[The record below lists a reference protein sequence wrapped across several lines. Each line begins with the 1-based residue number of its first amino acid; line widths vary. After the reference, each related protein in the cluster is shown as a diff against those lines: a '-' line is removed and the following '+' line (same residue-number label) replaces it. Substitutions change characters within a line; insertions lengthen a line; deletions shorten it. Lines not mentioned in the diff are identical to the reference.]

1 VIKPQWTPIFI
12 ASLYALLGAAWI
24 YYTDSMVG
32 TFADSKFQMAAWS
45 MYKGLAYVMVTSA
58 LLFWLVRRHTSKL
71 LTAQNALETENKE
84 CMLARSSLAQSEEQF
99 RQMFEK
105 HRAIMYLVDTE
116 SLAVYD
122 SNEAARQF
130 YGYSK
135 REFEHL
141 KLGDL
146 SIQPENELRNGL
158 NELSSQVN
166 NYYVSRHRLQ
176 NGEVRDVEIY
186 CTPIIHRGRQFF
198 FSIVHDISERIKA
211 QEALRISEDNYRTIF
226 DSVTDAIFVHDM
238 ETGRILEIN
247 AMAGEMFGY
256 LRDEFPMFSP
266 ETTSAMDA
274 PFDHEEALHR
284 VREAGDGKP
293 QCFEWKARH
302 RDGHVFIVEVNLKMV
317 ELRGENRLMA
327 VVRDIT
333 ESKKTED
340 ALRESEERFRSLV
353 EATSDWIWEVDSSFR
368 FKYASPKVKDLLGYK
383 PEEITGK
390 SLFDFII
397 EEDREKTRE
406 IVCTAMDSR
415 RPFPAV
421 TNRNLH
427 RNGRIIVLETAGVP
441 IFGAIGD
448 LTGYRGIVR
457 NITDRKHLEEQ
468 LLQAQKM
475 EAIGQLAGGIAHDFN
490 NILTAIAGYVFILGM
505 KVENEELKAHVD
517 QIRLAAERAA
527 ALTDSLLAF
536 SRKQIIC
543 LQPLNINTVLEKA
556 EKFLSRLIREDIEI
570 RMELCP
576 EELFI
581 LGDETKLEQIV
592 INLVTNARDAM
603 PRGGILTI
611 STERKH
617 MHRDFR
623 ASASVDR
630 GIDYLLLS
638 VSDTGTGI
646 DEKARDRIFE
656 PFFTT
661 KEVGKGTGLGLA
673 IVYEII
679 RQLNGY
685 VDISSE
691 QGLGTSIRIYL
702 PLVEEPSK
710 GPAYIKLA
718 SPERG
723 AETILLAED
732 DPDARRF
739 IKTVLEEFG
748 YTVIEAFDGKDVVE
762 KFASNSERIQCV
774 IMDIIMPK
782 QNGRDAHNE
791 IIKIRP
797 GVKTLFLSGYT
808 GEFLNGEGILEEGLH
823 FLPKPVAP
831 WLLLEKVHELLQN
844 DNGPEPST
852 RPFRHDS

>member
-1 VIKPQWTPIFI
+1 VIKPQRTPICIAFI
-12 ASLYALLGAAWI
+12 YALLGAAWI
-24 YYTDSMVG
+24 YYSDSMVG
-32 TFADSKFQMAAWS
+32 IFTDSKSQMATWS
-45 MYKGLAYVMVTSA
+45 MYKGLAYVIVTSA

-71 LTAQNALETENKE
+71 LSAQNALEVENKE

-105 HRAIMYLVDTE
+105 HRAIMYLVNTE
-116 SLAVYD
+116 TLAVYD

-130 YGYSK
+130 YGYSQ

-141 KLGDL
+141 KLSDL
-146 SIQPENELRNGL
+146 SIQPENEIRNGL
-158 NELSSQVN
+158 NGLSDQVN
-166 NYYVSRHRLQ
+166 NYYISKHRLR
-176 NGEVRDVEIY
+176 NGDVRDVEIY

-226 DSVTDAIFVHDM
+226 DSVTDAIFIHDM

-247 AMAGEMFGY
+247 SMACEMFGY
-256 LRDEFPMFSP
+256 LRDDFPVLAP
-266 ETTSAMDA
+266 EMTSAMDS
-274 PFDHEEALHR
+274 PFDHEEALRR
-284 VREAGDGKP
+284 VREAADGKP

-302 RDGHVFIVEVNLKMV
+302 RDGHVFIVEVNLKKV
-317 ELRGENRLMA
+317 ELREKNRLLA

-340 ALRESEERFRSLV
+340 ALRESEARFRSLV
-353 EATSDWIWEVDSSFR
+353 EATSDWIWEVDSTFR
-368 FKYASPKVKDLLGYK
+368 FTYASPKVKDLLGFK
-383 PEEITGK
+383 PEEIIGK
-390 SLFDFII
+390 TLFDFII

-406 IVCTAMDSR
+406 IVSAARDSR
-415 RPFPAV
+415 RPFPTV
-421 TNRNLH
+421 TSRNLH
-427 RNGRIIVLETAGVP
+427 RNGRIIVLETGGVP
-441 IFGAIGD
+441 IFDAKGD
-448 LTGYRGIVR
+448 FMGYRGIVR
-457 NITDRKHLEEQ
+457 NITDRKRLEEQ

-490 NILTAIAGYVFILGM
+490 NILTAIAGYVYILNM
-505 KVENEELKAHVD
+505 KVENEELRTHVD
-517 QIRLAAERAA
+517 QIRLASERAA

-543 LQPLNINTVLEKA
+543 FQPLNINTVLKKA

-576 EELFI
+576 EELVI

-603 PRGGILTI
+603 PRGGILTV

-617 MHRDFR
+617 MDTGLGQ
-623 ASASVDR
+623 SATVDK

-646 DEKARDRIFE
+646 DEKTRDRIFE

-702 PLVEEPSK
+702 PLVEESSK
-710 GPAYIKLA
+710 GSAYIQLA
-718 SPERG
+718 TPERG

-762 KFASNSERIQCV
+762 KFAANSERIQCV
-774 IMDIIMPK
+774 ILDIIMPK

-797 GVKTLFLSGYT
+797 DVETLFLSGYT
-808 GEFLNGEGILEEGLH
+808 GEFLNSEGILEEGLH

-831 WLLLEKVHELLQN
+831 WLLLEKVRELLQSN
-844 DNGPEPST
+844 NRRQPST
-852 RPFRHDS
+852 RQFRHDS